1 MAPCDARTHGA
12 AVRPQAMIQHL
23 YLPLYQ
29 PDTMLATGST
39 RGGMQTDSELSPQV
53 CEQASD
59 SSSGGTPCLPPTAP
73 ELLES
78 SSEPPRR
85 PRSSWRAGSKPA
97 PQMPPELLESWLRAP
112 QTPPEL
118 LESRSESG
126 FHAATRCLP
135 QHTAQVALSSLPH
148 SKKTV
153 QK

>member
-1 MAPCDARTHGA
+1 M
-12 AVRPQAMIQHL
+12 
-23 YLPLYQ
+23 
-29 PDTMLATGST
+29 
-39 RGGMQTDSELSPQV
+39 
-53 CEQASD
+53 
-59 SSSGGTPCLPPTAP
+59 
-73 ELLES
+73 
-78 SSEPPRR
+78 
-85 PRSSWRAGSKPA
+85 PA
-97 PQMPPELLESWLRAP
+97 PDGPRAPGEQLGAPQTPPELLESWLRAP

>member
-1 MAPCDARTHGA
+1 
-12 AVRPQAMIQHL
+12 
-23 YLPLYQ
+23 
-29 PDTMLATGST
+29 
-39 RGGMQTDSELSPQV
+39 MQTDSELSPQV

-78 SSEPPRR
+78 SSEPPRRPRSSWRAGSKPAPRRPRSSWRAGSKPAPRR

>member
-1 MAPCDARTHGA
+1 
-12 AVRPQAMIQHL
+12 MIQHL

-39 RGGMQTDSELSPQV
+39 QGGMQTDSELSPQV

-78 SSEPPRR
+78 RLQ
-85 PRSSWRAGSKPA
+85 A
-97 PQMPPELLESWLRAP
+97 PQMPSKLLESRLQASP

-118 LESRSESG
+118 LESSSESG

-148 SKKTV
+148 SKETV